1 MSISAEGQKH
11 IYDGNDSDTVFTF
24 TFDALSASH
33 VIAFLTDADGA
44 DTLITDNFTVD
55 LTAKTYT
62 YPNSGSAIATGTK
75 ITVLRD
81 TPNTQIVNLKQ
92 QRAYDAEAHEDALDK
107 LTMQIQDLQEQL
119 NRCFKVG
126 ISETTSPTTASAF
139 IAAINASYPIFSA
152 GTFDEVTALAVAE
165 PTVRRFAW
173 VTDDQQFGI
182 YVADTNVGDDGWIW
196 LGGG

>member
-55 LTAKTYT
+55 LSAKTYT
-62 YPNSGSAIATGTK
+62 YPNSGSPIATGTK

-139 IAAINASYPIFSA
+139 IAAINASYPISSE
-152 GTFDEVTALAVAE
+152 GTYNEMTALVLAE
-165 PTVRRFAW
+165 PTVKRFAYI
-173 VTDDQQFGI
+173 TDLQVWGV
-182 YVADTNVGDDGWIW
+182 YVADTNVGTNGWFF